1 MKRYIFHQVLKD
13 LKKKMVFIT
22 GPRQVGKTF
31 LAMQLFKEF
40 SNPTYL
46 NYDNEDDRKIIL
58 KRTWRLNT
66 DFLIFDEIHKMKNWK
81 MYVKGIYDC
90 KPENQAILVTGSSR
104 LDTFRQSGK
113 SLAGRYFHLRLNPFS
128 VKELENM
135 ETPYEAVE
143 KLNRRGGFPEPFLA
157 ASEED
162 AARWRNQYYTDL
174 VREDIFDFSKIH
186 EIKTMKLLLE
196 LLRYRVA
203 SPISYSSLAG
213 DLQISPNTVKKY
225 IQILESLHIIFLVK
239 PYHKQISRSLLREPK
254 LYFYDSGYIKGNE
267 GVHLEN
273 TVAVCLL
280 KYTEYLNDV
289 KGKENSLNYLKTKD
303 GKEVDFVIVED
314 NEVNY
319 LLEVKLSDSN
329 LSKSLFFFAD
339 QFSRARAFQLVH
351 NLRQEEH
358 IKGINL
364 VRASD
369 WLANLDA

>member
-1 MKRYIFHQVLKD
+1 
-13 LKKKMVFIT
+13 MVFIT

-31 LAMQLFKEF
+31 LAMELFKEF
-40 SNPTYL
+40 KNPTYL
-46 NYDNEDDRKIIL
+46 NYDNDDDRKIIL

-66 DFLIFDEIHKMKNWK
+66 DFIIFDEIHKMKNWK
-81 MYVKGIYDC
+81 MYLKGIYDG

-128 VKELENM
+128 VKELETV
-135 ETPYEAVE
+135 ETPYNAVE
-143 KLNRRGGFPEPFLA
+143 KLNRRGGFPEPFLS

-174 VREDIFDFSKIH
+174 IREDIFDFSKIQ
-186 EIKTMKLLLE
+186 EIKTMRLLLE

-203 SPISYSSLAG
+203 SPVSYSSLAG

-225 IQILESLHIIFLVK
+225 IQILESLHIVFLVR
-239 PYHKQISRSLLREPK
+239 PYHRQVSRSILKEPK
-254 LYFYDSGYIKGNE
+254 LYFYDTGYIKGNE
-267 GVHLEN
+267 GVQLEN

-289 KGKENSLNYLKTKD
+289 KGEDNTLNYLKTKD
-303 GKEVDFVIVED
+303 GQEVDFVVARD

-319 LLEVKLSDSN
+319 LLEVKLSEAN
-329 LSKSLFFFAD
+329 LSKSLLYFAR
-339 QFSRARAFQLVH
+339 QFPQAKAFQLVH
-351 NLRQEEH
+351 NLRQEES
-358 IKGINL
+358 INGINL
-364 VRASD
+364 ARAGA
-369 WLANLDA
+369 WLAQLDA